1 MKKDENPQN
10 NHLSKEKHAEDVL
23 KKRQD
28 KKRDNGEITR
38 KRERIEALKAM
49 ERTRKKAQ
57 KKGNEWLL
65 YMLSLQ
71 QRGR

>member
-1 MKKDENPQN
+1 MKKDENSKN
-10 NHLSKEKHAEDVL
+10 NHLGKEKHAEDVL

-28 KKRDNGEITR
+28 KKRDNGKITR

-49 ERTRKKAQ
+49 ERARKKAQ
-57 KKGNEWLL
+57 KTGDEWLL

-71 QRGR
+71 RGR

>member
-1 MKKDENPQN
+1 MKKDENSKN
-10 NHLSKEKHAEDVL
+10 NHPGKAKKNVL
-23 KKRQD
+23 KKRQ
-28 KKRDNGEITR
+28 RDDNEEITR

-57 KKGNEWLL
+57 KTGDEWLL

-71 QRGR
+71 RGR